1 MRTINKRIISLIL
14 ALIML
19 CGAMPISI
27 FATMKTATAEEN
39 QWEGRSAVFVG
50 DSITAGVGTEKIY
63 YEYLDECLELGSVT
77 PMGVSGSCIS
87 AFSDYGQSNQP
98 LINRYENIPSA
109 DLIVVFMGTNDY
121 GHETPLGSEQDT
133 EDKTFYGALN
143 VIIPALVEKHQ
154 SSKIVFVTSLHRYG
168 RGTSGILGTNFTY
181 DNIPNGVG
189 ATLGDYVNA
198 LKTVCAKNGV
208 SVIDLYTECALDP
221 TDATVRAEYM
231 PDGLHPNAK
240 GHEVIAEIIES
251 HIRDYEP
258 VEDEPLELPEMIQ
271 GNKFSATSNQPCRTS
286 SRINYYLKAGTVITL
301 KDPEVMQW
309 ACAKTSDE
317 YSTNN
322 LGYFPDSAWSDKE
335 SAVVAEDGWIGFTF
349 KYRDET
355 KSFDLTKP
363 LSEFITIEAPDSHP
377 NKAKYEGKVISILSA
392 STSTFAGYIPEA
404 DGFNLAHR
412 PRYPQ
417 DNLLT
422 DVKETWWMQLINDLD
437 AKLGINDSWAGSTV
451 SNFIDGNSGDVGED
465 AAMASLTRIKNLGA
479 NGTPDVI
486 LFFGAGNDMGK
497 GVELGSF
504 DPATAPTEVDLT
516 ATKWDSFADAYVAA
530 IMRLQ
535 HFYPDSK
542 IVVMSTY
549 AMPSYVTEAKL
560 NKYGPVISAICE
572 HYGVPYV
579 DLRDSGVTFDMLPD
593 NIHPNAEGMDHITAQ
608 MLEFLL
614 ENCELTEGE
623 NVVHS
628 ITNNLTNARSSL
640 GYYKG
645 ISHGKEF
652 TTAISGESVEV
663 KVTMGGSD
671 VTAACYSNGVISI
684 PSVTGDVVITASGK
698 FDCDGHLQNLPH
710 NVCSDT
716 NLWTVLE
723 RENIYYTASGWGN
736 VSTGDSWSVT
746 FPVKAG
752 DKIFATAFGA
762 TPENGSS
769 ANGVRITWFNEN
781 GVLESLSRDKVYAE
795 FVENGYVTAPAGAT
809 AINLPHSS
817 NNSEFEVYILNRQ
830 HTYENGTCTGC
841 GATSSPYL
849 QQLPKDI
856 IGCTNLY
863 DILVPEK
870 GYYTATKYDI
880 SNGDVISVVIPVES
894 GDRIASS
901 SFGSTSENMGS
912 VNGIRVTYLLGDKIV
927 TSLSAGEVYSEY
939 TNNGYITVPDGVDAV
954 CIPWWIPSVNNWLT
968 LSQISKDF
976 LIHSPKKVST
986 QEPTCTKVG
995 YTAGEICEI
1004 CDASLSGREEIPY
1017 SGHVYSGNTCTVC
1030 GFINLLTVLDG
1041 KYVSI
1046 LGDSI
1051 STFNGYSNDATVNTT
1066 IGKNSHRYDVGI
1078 ANTKPG
1084 SYCLLESVNQ
1094 TWWMHFANRSG
1105 MKLLVNNSWA
1115 GSQVFGGQTGDG
1127 RVIPAAYLDRCINLH
1142 DNTLENN
1149 PENAPIDPDVIFVYL
1164 GINDYNFNRS
1174 NVGDGTVDYSSLVG
1188 NDGTYV
1194 TPTSFGEAYGI
1205 MLHKIRNAY
1214 PNAQIFAMT
1223 LLPENLYSVDKTAW
1237 EKHNTYIRAA
1247 AEYYDIPVVD
1257 LAENSDITWENYSGY
1272 MMDKIHP
1279 TSNGMKLI
1287 SDCIETELLSYYSE
1301 NLSHSHSYETV
1312 VTSPT
1317 CTEKG
1322 YTTYTC
1328 TCGDSYVDN
1337 YVDATGHNFQNGACS
1352 VCGTINPNP
1361 YAGKTIACIGDSI
1374 TCGVGVTADKTDY
1387 VTLLAKSLDME
1398 YIRLGASGTT
1408 LCTDG
1413 SRTCNIGKLT
1423 EQNLMN
1429 ADVVTI
1435 LMGINDFCAAGTGY
1449 YELGNINSTD
1459 TSTIYGAMRM
1469 WCERI
1474 EELRQ
1479 LDSMDGTLF
1488 YFVTPVITSWNNSVS
1503 SARNWDQSKTNIHG
1517 YTLRDMCNA
1526 IIEVAALYDIPVVD
1540 LNLISGM
1547 YYVSAEDNNVSE
1559 IGGDGVHPGETGHQM
1574 MAFALKN
1581 ALLENNLKD
1590 DHDHSYGSWVTTT
1603 YPGCYKGEQKR
1614 VCSVCSATEN
1624 RQLDALGHNF
1634 QNGICTACGK
1644 NISLKGKS
1652 VSILGA
1658 SISTYAGT
1666 SNGTAADTTNSTIK
1680 NNVKYYPNNTIPEV
1694 GLQDTWW
1701 MQLVNDFDL
1710 RLLVN
1715 NSWSGSAIFL
1725 ERSGTVGA
1733 YVDRCLQLHDNTG
1746 DNAGETPDI
1755 IIIQMGFND
1764 FSYGK
1769 STLGTSNIDYDTL
1782 ITENGYGTPS
1792 TTMEA
1797 TAIMLDKITKRYP
1810 NAEIYMFNHFKRIGQ
1825 SASDTSLMEEL
1836 NTSISTVCGKFGV
1849 NVVDLY
1855 TVLNAPELIGDG
1867 RLHPNRLGMDVI
1879 TEAVKSSILSNTQ
1892 YESDICKITFDLKDV
1907 NADYGTDKIV
1917 LEGDPFIVNLSASD
1931 LLKVSVMMGGN
1942 DITSTVYNNGVISI
1956 DSVTGD
1962 VVITAQNVHVYKDYL
1977 FEFDGTD
1984 LVSVGETVNN
1994 LTKTEGTTAN
2004 GVFTKT
2010 KYSLDKPVVLSHDK
2024 PWIVEWKCEGTFLN
2038 SGGGSGA
2045 RIFTSTDV
2053 NAHYNARYI
2062 FKSNT
2067 NGIIAMGEKTTTGS
2081 HNYGIALGNHGI
2093 DWTALH
2099 TYKLENRIA
2108 EDGSNMIWLYV
2119 DGNEIGAMTD
2129 YYVGTNSQGTTSDW
2143 LSGKDFVFG
2152 YMGTDTHGF
2161 SNASI
2166 NYIQVNECSHT
2177 YQNGICT
2184 ACGEEEPTPGVN
2196 SVEELVE
2203 ALREAMILREKNIVI
2218 RVNGLSLTG
2227 DDLHK
2232 AIIEAFEHTGDPRG
2246 GDYIKSHI
2254 VGGYDYNSEVLSD
2267 SDGVYSLVTVNCN
2280 FISTAEMEAE
2290 VDAAVDKLLK
2300 ELDLWDASDYRKI
2313 KGVYDWICDNIEYD
2327 YDWDDEHP
2335 EENISYYQ
2343 HTTHAAIIERK
2354 AVCQGISSLFYR
2366 LMLELD
2372 VDCRYITGIA
2382 DQPGDTDYHAWNIV
2396 KLDGKYYNVDVT
2408 WDLGLTGY
2416 YRYFLCTETNFP
2428 WHIRDAEYKSDD
2440 FHTKY
2445 PMATLPY
2452 VENVTA
2458 SGNLTP
2464 DISWVLDGDTG
2475 TLTVAGKGKIPSY
2488 GAPSYAPWYDYK
2500 DSIKTII
2507 IGEGITEVG
2516 LRAFHWSINCTKVV
2530 LPESLIA
2537 VREYGFNNLRNLK
2550 SITLPSNLKII
2561 EHCGFSECVALES
2574 IVLPD
2579 SVTTVDA
2586 SAFAN
2591 CYALKSATLS
2601 AGMKYIPS
2609 SMFFG
2614 DYRLTNVVLP
2624 EGITFIDDTAFA
2636 DCGFKTFT
2644 IPSTLTKLGSSSFAG
2659 CKSLSKF
2666 IVEEGNTVY
2675 KSVDGVLF
2683 SADGTHLISYPAA
2696 KIGAYHIPEGTKY
2709 VDDSAFREQQ
2719 YMTEVFFPSSLV
2731 EIGRYS
2737 FSYCKSL
2744 GKVTF
2749 PSTLLVLG
2757 DDAFRDCKNLYSVT
2771 FENQNVNL
2779 GDYLFSG
2786 CENLRN
2792 VTLPT
2797 GITEI
2802 PNGLFDDCVSLS
2814 SITIPSGVTSIGS
2827 TAFFNCDAL
2836 KNVTIPSHVTYIG
2849 RQAFD
2854 YCQNLTTL
2862 TFEEGVKT
2870 IDRVAI
2876 RNAPRLNKV
2885 VIPTSVTSIG
2895 VENFESCPN
2904 VVLYV
2909 KCGTAGYN
2917 YALSKGIQY
2926 SSTHRYLSTVTYPPT
2941 CTEQGYTLYS
2951 CPCGKAA
2958 SYRSDFTD
2966 RLPHDYV
2973 PTVTAPTCTEKGYTT
2988 HTCSMCGDSYV
2999 DSYVDMIEHSF
3010 GNWYEETAPTCTV
3023 DGLEKRECTR
3033 CDHYETNVLEKT
3045 GHNYTSVVT
3054 APTCTEHGYTTHTCS
3069 KCGDTYVD
3077 SYVNALGHN
3086 LGNWYEVTA
3095 PTCTVDGL
3103 EKRECTRCDHYE
3115 TRVLEKTG
3123 HSYMTVVTNPT
3134 CTEKGYTTHTCPCGD
3149 SYVDNYVDALGHT
3162 WGNGVV
3168 TKEPTEQE
3176 TGIRTYTCKICG
3188 EKREEIIPILTH
3200 THNYVEVVTPPTCT
3214 AQGYTTHTC
3223 DCGYSYVDKYV
3234 DAEGHNYTSVV
3245 TAPTCTERGYIT
3257 HTCSKCGD
3265 TYTDSYV
3272 NKLGHSLGN
3281 WFEVTAPTC
3290 TVDGLEKRECTR
3302 CDHYETNVLEKTG
3315 HNYTSVVTAPTCTER
3330 GYTTHTCSKCG
3341 DAYTDSY
3348 VNKLGHNLGSWFEV
3362 IAPTCTTD
3370 GLEKREC
3377 TRCDHYETNVLEKTG
3392 HNYTSIVTVPI
3403 CTERGYT
3410 THTCSKCGD
3419 TYTDSYVNKLGH
3431 SLGSWYEVTAPTCT
3445 TDGLEKREC
3454 TRCDHYETRVLEKTG
3469 HTYTS
3474 VVTAPT
3480 CAERGY
3486 TTHTCSKCGD
3496 TYVDSYVNKLGHTWD
3511 EGTVTAEPTVNS
3523 KGEKLYVCVNCGE
3536 ERREEIPE
3544 LEEEPEKTG
3553 DVDGND
3559 EVTSA
3564 DAVHLLMYTFFPE
3577 DYPINQDA
3585 DFDNSG
3591 TVDSNDAVYLLM
3603 YTFFPEDYPLIQ
3615 PLCMAA
3621 EPPVRRREDE
3631 N

>member
-27 FATMKTATAEEN
+27 FATMKTTASEEN
-39 QWEGRSAVFVG
+39 QWEGRSAIFVG

-63 YEYLDECLELGSVT
+63 YEYLDECLELSSVT

-133 EDKTFYGALN
+133 EDKSFYGALN

-198 LKTVCAKNGV
+198 LKTICAKNGV
-208 SVIDLYTECALDP
+208 SVIDLYTECTLDP

-301 KDPEVMQW
+301 KDPDVMQW

-363 LSEFITIEAPDSHP
+363 LSDFITIEAPDTHP

-560 NKYGPVISAICE
+560 NKYGPVIRAICE

-593 NIHPNAEGMDHITAQ
+593 NIHPNAEGMDHITAH

-623 NVVHS
+623 NVVHT

-652 TTAISGESVEV
+652 TTAISGENVEV

-698 FDCDGHLQNLPH
+698 FDCDGHLQSLPH
-710 NVCSDT
+710 NVCSGT
-716 NLWTVLE
+716 NLWTALE

-762 TPENGSS
+762 TPENGSN

-795 FVENGYVTAPAGAT
+795 FVKNGYVTAPAGAT

-817 NNSEFEVYILNRQ
+817 NNSEFEVYILNRR
-830 HTYENGTCTGC
+830 HTYQNGVCTGCGKKGLSMQYDDRYDVAGKTVEIVDAGTPTSYKVGYGVQAETPDESVVTLVGEKIIATGIGTATVKFDGVLHEITVEPAPISLILLIGQSNMRGSEGNPNQSIICPDGKVYSTYGDDRGADNTAMTENNATHYAASALAGEYCSINVEGTTDCLSGYPINMLTADGTGKIGPDSGFAYEWVKQTGEKIWVVNAAHGGTSITTWQENGVNYKEAVKLFSACQETLKNEIAAGHYTLSHMGYFWCQGCSDRGRTAEWYVEQYLAMHENLKENLTFDHDSDESTKEISFEFGGIIPVRVGSTATCYRDGVYQVSNPYNYHESFVDLRFSGPKVAQYWMANNPELEDIWLVCNIGEDWVWMPDGTNGVEEYFNAHYQNGTVDYDTQVKQSASWYKPTTPAAVHDSIHYNQIGYNEIGRESVRNALIMLGEIEAPKVDTDVRVLSWDGYTEVGEVVSMTNPSSATLVVPVVYPVWKSKDITYNVSAALTYKYYDITSTSAETKGKLTVNGVDNVSIDVIKGEPDTHYAAHLSQLPENVCKNVNIWNILEHDKYYFASGTNWSVYSGGNVCSVTIPVREGERIFASAFGKAGENGHSSSNGIRTTFFSDYGIAKTMSPAETYAEFSKNGGYIVAPEGATAINIAMWSDSDEWEIYLLDREHTYQNGTCTG
-841 GATSSPYL
+841 
-849 QQLPKDI
+849 
-856 IGCTNLY
+856 
-863 DILVPEK
+863 
-870 GYYTATKYDI
+870 
-880 SNGDVISVVIPVES
+880 
-894 GDRIASS
+894 
-901 SFGSTSENMGS
+901 
-912 VNGIRVTYLLGDKIV
+912 
-927 TSLSAGEVYSEY
+927 
-939 TNNGYITVPDGVDAV
+939 
-954 CIPWWIPSVNNWLT
+954 
-968 LSQISKDF
+968 
-976 LIHSPKKVST
+976 
-986 QEPTCTKVG
+986 
-995 YTAGEICEI
+995 
-1004 CDASLSGREEIPY
+1004 
-1017 SGHVYSGNTCTVC
+1017 
-1030 GFINLLTVLDG
+1030 
-1041 KYVSI
+1041 
-1046 LGDSI
+1046 
-1051 STFNGYSNDATVNTT
+1051 
-1066 IGKNSHRYDVGI
+1066 
-1078 ANTKPG
+1078 
-1084 SYCLLESVNQ
+1084 
-1094 TWWMHFANRSG
+1094 
-1105 MKLLVNNSWA
+1105 
-1115 GSQVFGGQTGDG
+1115 
-1127 RVIPAAYLDRCINLH
+1127 
-1142 DNTLENN
+1142 
-1149 PENAPIDPDVIFVYL
+1149 
-1164 GINDYNFNRS
+1164 
-1174 NVGDGTVDYSSLVG
+1174 
-1188 NDGTYV
+1188 
-1194 TPTSFGEAYGI
+1194 
-1205 MLHKIRNAY
+1205 
-1214 PNAQIFAMT
+1214 
-1223 LLPENLYSVDKTAW
+1223 
-1237 EKHNTYIRAA
+1237 
-1247 AEYYDIPVVD
+1247 
-1257 LAENSDITWENYSGY
+1257 
-1272 MMDKIHP
+1272 
-1279 TSNGMKLI
+1279 
-1287 SDCIETELLSYYSE
+1287 
-1301 NLSHSHSYETV
+1301 
-1312 VTSPT
+1312 
-1317 CTEKG
+1317 
-1322 YTTYTC
+1322 
-1328 TCGDSYVDN
+1328 
-1337 YVDATGHNFQNGACS
+1337 
-1352 VCGTINPNP
+1352 
-1361 YAGKTIACIGDSI
+1361 
-1374 TCGVGVTADKTDY
+1374 
-1387 VTLLAKSLDME
+1387 
-1398 YIRLGASGTT
+1398 
-1408 LCTDG
+1408 
-1413 SRTCNIGKLT
+1413 
-1423 EQNLMN
+1423 
-1429 ADVVTI
+1429 
-1435 LMGINDFCAAGTGY
+1435 
-1449 YELGNINSTD
+1449 
-1459 TSTIYGAMRM
+1459 
-1469 WCERI
+1469 
-1474 EELRQ
+1474 
-1479 LDSMDGTLF
+1479 
-1488 YFVTPVITSWNNSVS
+1488 
-1503 SARNWDQSKTNIHG
+1503 
-1517 YTLRDMCNA
+1517 
-1526 IIEVAALYDIPVVD
+1526 
-1540 LNLISGM
+1540 
-1547 YYVSAEDNNVSE
+1547 
-1559 IGGDGVHPGETGHQM
+1559 
-1574 MAFALKN
+1574 
-1581 ALLENNLKD
+1581 
-1590 DHDHSYGSWVTTT
+1590 
-1603 YPGCYKGEQKR
+1603 
-1614 VCSVCSATEN
+1614 
-1624 RQLDALGHNF
+1624 
-1634 QNGICTACGK
+1634 CGK
-1644 NISLKGKS
+1644 NISLKGKT

-1666 SNGTAADTTNSTIK
+1666 SNGPAADTTNSTIK

-1769 STLGTSNIDYDTL
+1769 STLGTANIDYDTL

-1836 NTSISTVCGKFGV
+1836 NASISTVCGKFGV
-1849 NVVDLY
+1849 NLVDLY

-1917 LEGDPFIVNLSASD
+1917 LEGDSFIVNLSASD
-1931 LLKVSVMMGGN
+1931 ILKVSVTMDGN

-1962 VVITAQNVHVYKDYL
+1962 VVITAQNVHEYKDYL

-2010 KYSLDKPVVLSHDK
+2010 KYSLDKPIVLSHDK

-2038 SGGGSGA
+2038 TGGGSGA

-2067 NGIIAMGEKTTTGS
+2067 NGFIAMGEKTTTGS

-2129 YYVGTNSQGTTSDW
+2129 YYIGTNSQGTTSDW

-2166 NYIQVNECSHT
+2166 NYIQVNECAHT
-2177 YQNGICT
+2177 YQNGACT

-2232 AIIEAFEHTGDPRG
+2232 AIIEAFEHTGDPHG
-2246 GDYIKSHI
+2246 GDYIKSHM
-2254 VGGYDYNSEVLSD
+2254 VGGYNYNSEVLSD

-2290 VDAAVDKLLK
+2290 VDAAIDMLLK

-2343 HTTHAAIIERK
+2343 HTTHAAIIEKK
-2354 AVCQGISSLFYR
+2354 AVCQGIASLFYR

-2396 KLDGKYYNVDVT
+2396 KLDGKYYNMDAT
-2408 WDLGLTGY
+2408 WDLGLTGHC
-2416 YRYFLCTETNFP
+2416 RYFLCTETNFP
-2428 WHIRDAEYKSDD
+2428 WHIRDAEYNSDD

-2458 SGNLTP
+2458 SGNLTS

-2601 AGMKYIPS
+2601 AGMKYVPS

-2614 DYRLTNVVLP
+2614 DYRLTSVVLP

-2737 FSYCKSL
+2737 FSYCRSL

-2757 DDAFRDCKNLYSVT
+2757 NDAFRDCTNLYSVT
-2771 FENQNVNL
+2771 FENQNVKL

-2797 GITEI
+2797 GITKI

-2836 KNVTIPSHVTYIG
+2836 KNVTIPGHVTYIG

-2885 VIPTSVTSIG
+2885 VIPASVTSIG

-2917 YALSKGIQY
+2917 YAVSKGIQY
-2926 SSTHRYLSTVTYPPT
+2926 SSTHRYLPTVTYPPT

-3033 CDHYETNVLEKT
+3033 CDHYETRVLEKT
-3045 GHNYTSVVT
+3045 GHSYMTVVT
-3054 APTCTEHGYTTHTCS
+3054 NPTCTEKGYTTHTCS

-3077 SYVNALGHN
+3077 SYVNELGHEF
-3086 LGNWYEVTA
+3086 GAWTEVTA

-3103 EKRECTRCDHYE
+3103 EKRECKICDHYE

-3200 THNYVEVVTPPTCT
+3200 THNYTEIVTPPTCT

-3234 DAEGHNYTSVV
+3234 DA
-3245 TAPTCTERGYIT
+3245 
-3257 HTCSKCGD
+3257 
-3265 TYTDSYV
+3265 
-3272 NKLGHSLGN
+3272 
-3281 WFEVTAPTC
+3281 
-3290 TVDGLEKRECTR
+3290 
-3302 CDHYETNVLEKTG
+3302 TG

-3341 DAYTDSY
+3341 DTYTDSYVNKLGHNLGSWYEVTAPTCTTDGLEKRECTRCDHYETNILEKTGHTYTSVVTAPTCTERGYTTHTCSKCGDTYTDSY

-3362 IAPTCTTD
+3362 TAPTCTVDGLEKRECTRCDHYETSVLEKTGHNYTSVITAPTCTERGYTTHTCSKCGDTYTDSYVNKLGHNLGNWFEVTAPTCTTD

-3392 HNYTSIVTVPI
+3392 H
-3403 CTERGYT
+3403 
-3410 THTCSKCGD
+3410 
-3419 TYTDSYVNKLGH
+3419 
-3431 SLGSWYEVTAPTCT
+3431 
-3445 TDGLEKREC
+3445 
-3454 TRCDHYETRVLEKTG
+3454 
-3469 HTYTS
+3469 TYTS
-3474 VVTAPT
+3474 VVTEPT

-3486 TTHTCSKCGD
+3486 TTHTCHCGD
-3496 TYVDSYVNKLGHTWD
+3496 FYVDSYVDKLDHTWD
-3511 EGTVTAEPTVNS
+3511 NGTVTVEPTVNS
-3523 KGEKLYVCVNCGE
+3523 KGEKLYICVDCGE